1 MLMFIDESG
10 DTGLKVDCGSSKYF
24 IVALVAFEDHDEALA
39 THERIDLLRREM
51 GLYER
56 FEFHFNKVKPD
67 LRKQF
72 LTVVAPFDFSYW
84 GIVIDKAELIS
95 RGFQFNESL
104 YKYACGLVFEN
115 AKPRLGNTIVVIDG
129 SGSKDFRK
137 QLKTYLARRLKD
149 DAGKCLIKKVK
160 IQDSRKNNLLQL
172 ADMIV
177 GAIARSHSGK
187 SDSRE
192 YRKLIAHREIYVQFW
207 PK

>member
-10 DTGLKVDCGSSKYF
+10 DAGLKVDCGSSRYF

-39 THERIDLLRREM
+39 ANERIDLLRREM
-51 GLYER
+51 GLPDR
-56 FEFHFNKVKPD
+56 FEFHFNKLKPA

-72 LTVVAPFDFSYW
+72 LTVVAPFDFFYW
-84 GIVIDKAELIS
+84 GIVIDKAELIR
-95 RGFQFNESL
+95 RGLQFKESF
-104 YKYACGLVFEN
+104 YQYACGMVFEN
-115 AKPRLGNTIVVIDG
+115 AKPRLGNTIVVVDG

-149 DAGKCLIKKVK
+149 DTGKCVIKNVK
-160 IQDSRKNNLLQL
+160 LQDSRKNDLLQL

-187 SDSRE
+187 ADARE

>member
-10 DTGLKVDCGSSKYF
+10 DAGLKVDCGSSRYF

-51 GLYER
+51 GLSDR

-67 LRKQF
+67 LRKRF
-72 LTVVAPFDFSYW
+72 LTVVAPFDFFYW
-84 GIVIDKAELIS
+84 GIVIDKAELIR
-95 RGFQFNESL
+95 RGFQFNESF

-115 AKPRLGNTIVVIDG
+115 AKPRLNSTIVVIDG
-129 SGSKDFRK
+129 SSSKYFRQ

-149 DAGKCLIKKVK
+149 DVGKCLIKNLKT
-160 IQDSRKNNLLQL
+160 QDSRKNNLLQMT
-172 ADMIV
+172 DMIV

-187 SDSRE
+187 ADARE

>member
-10 DTGLKVDCGSSKYF
+10 DAGLKVDCGSSRYF

-39 THERIDLLRREM
+39 AHERIDLLRHEM
-51 GLYER
+51 GLPDR
-56 FEFHFNKVKPD
+56 FEFHFNKLNLD
-67 LRKQF
+67 QRRQF
-72 LTVVAPFDFSYW
+72 LTVVAPFDFFYW
-84 GIVIDKAELIS
+84 GIVIDKARLTERDFHL
-95 RGFQFNESL
+95 RESF

-129 SGSKDFRK
+129 RGNKDFRQ

-149 DAGKCLIKKVK
+149 DAGKCLIKNLKT
-160 IQDSRKNNLLQL
+160 QDSRKNNLLQL

-177 GAIARSHSGK
+177 GAIARTHSGK
-187 SDSRE
+187 ADARE

>member
-10 DTGLKVDCGSSKYF
+10 DAGLKVDCGSSRYF

-39 THERIDLLRREM
+39 AHERIDLLRREL
-51 GLYER
+51 GLPDR
-56 FEFHFNKVKPD
+56 FEFHFNKMKPE

-72 LTVVAPFDFSYW
+72 LTVVASFDFFYW

-95 RGFQFNESL
+95 RGFQFQESF

-115 AKPRLGNTIVVIDG
+115 AKPRLNNTLVVIDG
-129 SGSKDFRK
+129 SSSKYFRQ

-149 DAGKCLIKKVK
+149 DAGRCLIKSLKT
-160 IQDSRKNNLLQL
+160 QDSRKNNLLQM
-172 ADMIV
+172 ADMVV
-177 GAIARSHSGK
+177 GVIARSYSGK
-187 SDSRE
+187 VDAGE